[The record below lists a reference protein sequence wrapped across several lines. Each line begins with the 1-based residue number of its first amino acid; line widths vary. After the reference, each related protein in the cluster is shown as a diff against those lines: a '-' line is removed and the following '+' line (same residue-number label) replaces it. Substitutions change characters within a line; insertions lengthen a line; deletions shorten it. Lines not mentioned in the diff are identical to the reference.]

1 MKLLSTNE
9 KGLGKLALPKKLV
22 YPIMLV
28 LLSTFALAQS
38 TGLMHYSG
46 KTTGSSIMGFVYLAI
61 GSAIF
66 SVIFWLTYKWLIK
79 NKK

>member
-1 MKLLSTNE
+1 M
-9 KGLGKLALPKKLV
+9 KKLV

-46 KTTGSSIMGFVYLAI
+46 KGSGLDLMMFVYWAVMA
-61 GSAIF
+61 AIF
-66 SVIFWLTYKWLIK
+66 SIIFWLTYKWLIK